1 MKKMLVILGLI
12 TLIGTGTSGVL
23 AQAQQQ
29 SQLPPCASGSV
40 WNQCFG
46 TKNYPNGDKYAG
58 EWVGGKASGQGTYT
72 SKASGA
78 MYSGQFAADTF
89 SGDGTMTW
97 ANGAKFIGQWKN
109 DSAVSGTITYAN
121 GTTAVG
127 TIRNAVFYAS
137 AQQPQAVATQQPP
150 TVPTQQPQA
159 GVIHQA
165 AVAPQIKLPPCQGKD
180 TNKWNM
186 CVGTLDNFG
195 ESYIG
200 EWKNGKYHGQ
210 GKLKTASG
218 RVQAGEFKDGE
229 YIARQTVAG
238 VRALLANRK
247 RDLPP
252 CQGSNP
258 TKFDMCSGTFLFSE
272 GVKYTGEWERG
283 MLSGQGV
290 LLFPSG
296 GTSEGTFAEGALNG
310 LGISIAITANGQTTI
325 VGEFIDDKANGMV
338 TVIFPNGEYV
348 GQAKESMYHGEGKL
362 TTKKGDVI
370 VGEFINGLPDG
381 PISASM
387 SDGEKY
393 VGQMKEGEYDGFGE
407 LTRADGVKYSGEFKD
422 GGYHGKG
429 TLITAKGEKFVGEF
443 RDGQYI
449 SAPAAGTVRFATVL
463 PDAKDNIYPFWRDCN
478 DDEVNFRRCLDEP
491 SYKKACLA
499 TKNITFKGAI
509 NGTDRYLSTRL
520 MEIGSPVS
528 ELSIKWEGI
537 PKPGVR
543 INAQTERENVNVC
556 VVRYVVAGVFSG
568 KMEKCRVVAVATGF
582 GFNQSRELV
591 INESHKLDHKDFT
604 CRLN

>member
-1 MKKMLVILGLI
+1 MKKMLVILGVI
-12 TLIGTGTSGVL
+12 TLIGTGTSGAL
-23 AQAQQQ
+23 AQVQQH

-46 TKNYPNGDKYAG
+46 TKNYPNGDKYVG
-58 EWVGGKASGQGTYT
+58 EWIGGKASGQGTYT
-72 SKASGA
+72 SKASA
-78 MYSGQFAADTF
+78 ATYSGQFAADTF
-89 SGDGTMTW
+89 SGAGTMTW
-97 ANGAKFIGQWKN
+97 TNGAKFVGQWKN

-150 TVPTQQPQA
+150 
-159 GVIHQA
+159 
-165 AVAPQIKLPPCQGKD
+165 AVANQRASATPQIKLPPCSGTD
-180 TNKWNM
+180 TKKWDM
-186 CVGTLDNFG
+186 CVGTLDVFG

-218 RVQAGEFKDGE
+218 RVQAGEFKEGE
-229 YIARQTVAG
+229 YIARQTVDG
-238 VRALLANRK
+238 VRVLLANRK

-258 TKFDMCSGTFLFSE
+258 NKFDMCFGTFLFSE
-272 GVKYTGEWERG
+272 GVKYTGEWEKG

-290 LLFPSG
+290 LLFPTG

-362 TTKKGDVI
+362 TTTKGDVI

-407 LTRADGVKYSGEFKD
+407 LTRADGVKYSGGFKD

-443 RDGQYI
+443 RNGQYI
-449 SAPAAGTVRFATVL
+449 SAPTAGTVRFATVL
-463 PDAKDNIYPFWRDCN
+463 PNSKDNYYPFVRNCN
-478 DDEVNFRRCLDEP
+478 DDEINFRRCLDDP

-509 NGTDRYLSTRL
+509 NGTGGGLSTRL
-520 MEIGSPVS
+520 VESGSPVS
-528 ELSIKWEGI
+528 ELSIKWEAI
-537 PKPGVR
+537 PKPGIR
-543 INAQTERENVNVC
+543 INAQTERENINVC
-556 VVRYVVAGVFSG
+556 VMKYVVAGIFSG
-568 KMEKCRVVAVATGF
+568 KVEKCRVVAVVTGF
-582 GFNQSRELV
+582 GFTQSGELV
-591 INESHKLDHKDFT
+591 INESNKMDHKDST
-604 CRLN
+604 CRLE

>member
-12 TLIGTGTSGVL
+12 TLIGSGISDSL

-29 SQLPPCASGSV
+29 SQLPPCATGSV

-46 TKNYPNGDKYAG
+46 TKNYPNGDKYVG
-58 EWVGGKASGQGTYT
+58 EWVGGKANGQGTYT
-72 SKASGA
+72 SKASAA

-89 SGDGTMTW
+89 SGAGTMTW
-97 ANGAKFIGQWKN
+97 TNGAKFIGQWKN

-127 TIRNAVFYAS
+127 TVRNAVFYAS
-137 AQQPQAVATQQPP
+137 AQQPQVVATQQPP
-150 TVPTQQPQA
+150 TVATQQPQA
-159 GVIHQA
+159 GVNQQA
-165 AVAPQIKLPPCQGKD
+165 TLAPQIKLPPCSGTD
-180 TNKWNM
+180 TKKWDM
-186 CVGTLDNFG
+186 CVGTLDVFG

-218 RVQAGEFKDGE
+218 RVQAGEFKEGE
-229 YIARQTVAG
+229 YIARQTVDG
-238 VRALLANRK
+238 VRVLLANRK

-258 TKFDMCSGTFLFSE
+258 TKFDMCFGTFTFSE
-272 GVKYTGEWERG
+272 GVKYTGEWEKG
-283 MLSGQGV
+283 MASGQGV
-290 LLFPSG
+290 RLLKSG
-296 GTSEGTFAEGALNG
+296 ARSEGNFVEGELNG
-310 LGISIAITANGQTTI
+310 QGIFISADGKTTI
-325 VGEFIDDKANGMV
+325 VGEFKDDKGNGMV

-348 GQAKESMYHGEGKL
+348 GQAKDNFYHGEGQL
-362 TTKKGDVI
+362 TSKKGDVI
-370 VGEFINGLPDG
+370 VGEFINGLADG
-381 PISASM
+381 PISASF
-387 SDGEKY
+387 GNGGKY
-393 VGQMKEGEYDGFGE
+393 VGGMKEDEMDGYGE
-407 LTRADGVKYSGEFKD
+407 LTLPDGTKYTGEFKSD
-422 GGYHGKG
+422 AYNGKG

-443 RDGQYI
+443 RNGQYI
-449 SAPAAGTVRFATVL
+449 SAPTAGTLRFATVL
-463 PDAKDNIYPFWRDCN
+463 PDTKDNIYPFWRDCS
-478 DDEVNFRRCLDEP
+478 DEEVNFKRCLDEP

-520 MEIGSPVS
+520 MEMGSPVS

-568 KMEKCRVVAVATGF
+568 KMEKCRVVAVVTGF
-582 GFNQSRELV
+582 GFTQSRELV
-591 INESHKLDHKDFT
+591 INESHKLDHQDFT